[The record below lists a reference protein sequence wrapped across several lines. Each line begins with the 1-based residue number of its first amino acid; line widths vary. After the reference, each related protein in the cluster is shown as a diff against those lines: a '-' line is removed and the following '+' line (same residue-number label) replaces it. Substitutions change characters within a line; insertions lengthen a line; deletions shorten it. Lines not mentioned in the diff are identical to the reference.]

1 MWCTAIAAVVAMAA
15 GVGPAAAQA
24 PPDRAAQEQA
34 LKKVA
39 EAREVVIRAEE
50 EKSAAE
56 KAVQQKDTALTSAA
70 TACAAAK
77 AAADRAA
84 READEARAA
93 MERASVD
100 ARAAAEKTA
109 KAKAAAAQTAAE
121 KFGAAKA
128 AVERAAADKKAAEA
142 AVCQKEEAIRAALP
156 ALAAAR
162 CAAYGGLTPL
172 PESAWDYAKA
182 RHLLYRAGF
191 GGTPEEVE
199 RLHAMGLHRA
209 VEYLVRYQKIA
220 EPDVPFTARAPER
233 PEPYER
239 KLSAAEQNKLTQR
252 RQAREAEQLQG
263 IRNWWLRRMAESP
276 RPLEEKLTLF
286 WHGHF
291 ASEYQT
297 IENSY
302 LMFRQQQMFRA
313 HANGNFGA
321 LLRGLMHDPTMLRYL
336 NNDTNVKGHANEN
349 LAREIMELFAMGLD
363 QGYTE
368 KDIREAA
375 RALTGYTFDY
385 PSGEFRFVAARRDDG
400 PKTIFGKTGNYTGD
414 DLVDLIL
421 QQPATPRFIARKLFT
436 FFAYENP
443 DSQTVDHL
451 AGVLRANNYEIAPML
466 ENLFLS
472 QEFYGSRAMGTQIK
486 GPVQLVIGAVRELG
500 LKEVNYTALSQSTRM
515 MGQDLLQPP
524 NVKGWDGGRTWV
536 NANRIFLRYNAVAD
550 LLEGTRRGGERPSV
564 DVVVLLAGKKL
575 QTTTEVVDY
584 LTRCCLAAPPGPAKR
599 QTLIDY
605 LGPLPPP
612 EEWPSHRQEVNA
624 RLTAL
629 LVALLSSPEY
639 QLT

>member
-1 MWCTAIAAVVAMAA
+1 MWCAALAAAVAMAI
-15 GVGPAAAQA
+15 GTGPATAQA
-24 PPDRAAQEQA
+24 PADRAAQEQSF
-34 LKKVA
+34 KKVA
-39 EAREVVIRAEE
+39 EARERVIRAEE
-50 EKSAAE
+50 EKFAAD
-56 KAVQQKDTALTSAA
+56 KALQQKVSALNGATA
-70 TACAAAK
+70 ACAAAK

-84 READEARAA
+84 KEADEAKASAA
-93 MERASVD
+93 NATG
-100 ARAAAEKTA
+100 AAKAVVEKTV
-109 KAKAAAAQTAAE
+109 KASAAAAQATAE
-121 KFGAAKA
+121 KFTAAKA
-128 AVERAAADKKAAEA
+128 AVDRAAAEKKAAEA
-142 AVCQKEEAIRAALP
+142 AVCQKESAVRAVLP
-156 ALAAAR
+156 ALAAAK
-162 CAAYGGLTPL
+162 ADAYGGLTPL
-172 PESAWDYAKA
+172 SDSAWDYAKA

-191 GGTPEEVE
+191 GGTPDEVE
-199 RLHAMGLHRA
+199 RLHALGLHRA
-209 VEYLVRYQKIA
+209 VEYLVHYQKIA
-220 EPDVPFTARAPER
+220 EPDIPFTAQAPER

-239 KLSAAEQNKLTQR
+239 KLSANEQNRLTQR
-252 RQAREAEQLQG
+252 RQQREAEQLQD

-313 HANGNFGA
+313 HANGSFGA
-321 LLRGLMHDPTMLRYL
+321 LLRGLVHDPTMLRYL

-368 KDIREAA
+368 KDIREAG
-375 RALTGYTFDY
+375 RALTGYTFDRR
-385 PSGEFRFVAARRDDG
+385 SGEFRFAEARHDEG
-400 PKTIFGKTGNYTGD
+400 PKTIFGKTGNFTGD

-421 QQPATPRFIARKLFT
+421 QQPAAARFIAKKLFV

-443 DSQTVDHL
+443 DPETVERL
-451 AGVLRANNYEIAPML
+451 AAVLRANNYEIAPML
-466 ENLFLS
+466 ENLFSS

-486 GPVQLVIGAVRELG
+486 SPVQLVIGAVRELQ
-500 LKEVNYTALSQSTRM
+500 LKEADYAAVSRSIRA

-536 NANRIFLRYNAVAD
+536 NTNRIFLRYNGLAD
-550 LLEGTRRGGERPSV
+550 LLEGARRAGDRRGV
-564 DVVVLLAGKKL
+564 DVVGLLAGKKF
-575 QTTTEVVDY
+575 QNATEVVDY

-599 QTLIDY
+599 QALVDY
-605 LGPLPPP
+605 LGALPPCA
-612 EEWPSHRQEVNA
+612 EWAGHRQEVNA

-629 LVALLSSPEY
+629 LVALMSSPEY